1 MKKIVMSLSAL
12 LLLSACG
19 SDMGANETPTEQSPS
34 EEANEQVN
42 KTNTREANDSN
53 QNGEDQTI
61 TFVPQK
67 SDLDAGLSIESDETL
82 AELAGIIETT
92 DYSEIG
98 TEDDVTIQYTG
109 LYYQTEK
116 SIQPIFMVTNK
127 TEQSYTNMDMVVSFK
142 STDGGSIF
150 EEEKFHLSQEEFGV
164 LRPYTSMP
172 LYLTI
177 DSSKI
182 EVLEKI
188 TQTRDEEISIDYF
201 DFETVE
207 EEI

>member
-127 TEQSYTNMDMVVSFK
+127 TEQSYMNMDMVVSFK

-150 EEEKFHLSQEEFGV
+150 EQEKFHLSQEEFGV

>member
-1 MKKIVMSLSAL
+1 MSLSAL

-19 SDMGANETPTEQSPS
+19 GDMGANETPTEQSPS

-61 TFVPQK
+61 TFIPQK

-109 LYYQTEK
+109 LYYQAEK

-127 TEQSYTNMDMVVSFK
+127 TEQSYTNMDIVVSFK

-150 EEEKFHLSQEEFGV
+150 DQEKFHLSQEEFGV

>member
-1 MKKIVMSLSAL
+1 MSLSAL
-12 LLLSACG
+12 LLLSECG

-150 EEEKFHLSQEEFGV
+150 EQEKFHLSQEEFGV

>member
-150 EEEKFHLSQEEFGV
+150 EQEKFHLSQEEFGV

>member
-1 MKKIVMSLSAL
+1 MKKIVMSLSVL

-19 SDMGANETPTEQSPS
+19 SDMGANESPTEQSPS

-150 EEEKFHLSQEEFGV
+150 EQEKFHLSQEEFGV

>member
-1 MKKIVMSLSAL
+1 MSLSAL

-150 EEEKFHLSQEEFGV
+150 EQEKFHLSQEEFGV

>member
-1 MKKIVMSLSAL
+1 MSLSAL

>member
-1 MKKIVMSLSAL
+1 MSLSAL

-42 KTNTREANDSN
+42 KTNTSEANDSN

-127 TEQSYTNMDMVVSFK
+127 TEQSYTNMDMAVSFK

-150 EEEKFHLSQEEFGV
+150 EQEKFHLSQEEFGV

>member
-1 MKKIVMSLSAL
+1 MSLSAL

-19 SDMGANETPTEQSPS
+19 GDMGANESPTEQSPS

-127 TEQSYTNMDMVVSFK
+127 TEQSYMNMDMVVSFK

-150 EEEKFHLSQEEFGV
+150 EQEKFHLSQEEFGV